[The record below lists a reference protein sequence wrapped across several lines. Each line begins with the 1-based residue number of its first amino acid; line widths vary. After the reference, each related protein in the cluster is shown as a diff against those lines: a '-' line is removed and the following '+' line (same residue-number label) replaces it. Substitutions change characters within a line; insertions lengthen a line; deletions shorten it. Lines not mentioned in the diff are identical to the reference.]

1 MNHSQVLDTIRSLSS
16 GPLPQLE
23 QLRRQLVPLLVD
35 LPLPHSRAVS
45 DLHAAIDKTIRAAQV
60 VEAQLPMWE
69 HLVAGPRSRA

>member
-1 MNHSQVLDTIRSLSS
+1 MNHSQVLGTIRTLSS
-16 GPLPQLE
+16 GPLPLLE

-69 HLVAGPRSRA
+69 HLVSGPRSRA